1 MFIIYLSII
10 GISLFFIIYGYFNTL
25 KLYEEK
31 QLEILKATVTSLA
44 YNIDGDE
51 HQQLTEKYQWRDEIK
66 TIDQDSIYAKI
77 HDNIENAQLKN
88 NFQSPIYTLIFDED
102 EAIFYY
108 VVNSDS
114 TMHYRHSY
122 EFFPD
127 KLLEKIKE
135 GGVIEKYRNENGTW
149 LSAFEPIFNSK
160 GEVVA
165 LIEADVNFEIFQD
178 EVFYHY
184 LKESLIALAVIILLA
199 LFLIPYIIRI
209 LREDENLKLE
219 LMHQKSII
227 DARNK
232 DLTDSVNYASK
243 IQEAMLPDTSRIE
256 ELFPNSFVFYKP
268 RDVVSGDFYWFR
280 EKNEKILVAAADCT
294 GHGIPGA
301 LMSMIGHSSLN
312 GITNTNKDKNTS
324 EILQELDK
332 SVTTSLVN
340 KEYKTESKDGMDIG
354 ICKIDTLKN
363 TLEFSGAFQ
372 NLVLIQGDEIIEFK
386 GNRFPIGGGNNY
398 NKIDFT
404 VHTIEIKKGDQF
416 YMYSDGFPDQFGG
429 DKEKKYLDKNFK
441 NFLKTLT
448 GKSPSEKKM
457 MLNEELLRWQG
468 AIEQVDDVLVI
479 GLAFE

>member
-10 GISLFFIIYGYFNTL
+10 GISLFFVTYGYFNTL
-25 KLYEEK
+25 NLYEQK
-31 QLEILKATVTSLA
+31 QLDILKATVTSLA

-51 HQQLTEKYQWRDEIK
+51 HQALTERYGWRDEIK
-66 TIDQDSIYAKI
+66 TLNQDSTYLKL
-77 HDNIENAQLKN
+77 HNNLKNAQIKN
-88 NFQSPIYTLIFDED
+88 QFESPIYTLIFDKD
-102 EAIFYY
+102 EKIFYY
-108 VVNSDS
+108 IVRSDS
-114 TMHYRHSY
+114 ILNYRHSY

-127 KLLEKIKE
+127 KLLEKMNE
-135 GGVIEKYRNENGTW
+135 GGIIGKYRNENGTW
-149 LSAFEPIFNSK
+149 LSAFEPIYNSE
-160 GEVVA
+160 GEVIA
-165 LIEADVNFEIFQD
+165 ILEADVNFTVFQN

-184 LKESLIALAVIILLA
+184 LNESLIALAVIVLLA
-199 LFLIPYIIRI
+199 LILIPYIIRI
-209 LREDENLKLE
+209 LREDENIKTE

-280 EKNEKILVAAADCT
+280 EKNDSILIAAADCT

-312 GITNTNKDKNTS
+312 GITNVNKEKTTA
-324 EILQELDK
+324 EILKELDK
-332 SVTTSLVN
+332 SVTTSLIN

-354 ICKIDTLKN
+354 ICKIDPVKK

-372 NLVLIQGDEIIEFK
+372 NLILIQGDDILEFK

-398 NKIDFT
+398 NKMDFIIHKID
-404 VHTIEIKKGDQF
+404 IQQGDHF
-416 YMYSDGFPDQFGG
+416 YLYSDGFPDQFGG
-429 DKEKKYLDKNFK
+429 EKEKKYLDKNFK
-441 NFLKTLT
+441 LFLKTLS
-448 GKSPSEKKM
+448 GKTPQEKKSL
-457 MLNEELLRWQG
+457 LNEELLRWQG
-468 AIEQVDDVLVI
+468 SIEQIDDVLVI
-479 GLAFE
+479 GLAF

>member
-1 MFIIYLSII
+1 
-10 GISLFFIIYGYFNTL
+10 
-25 KLYEEK
+25 
-31 QLEILKATVTSLA
+31 
-44 YNIDGDE
+44 
-51 HQQLTEKYQWRDEIK
+51 
-66 TIDQDSIYAKI
+66 
-77 HDNIENAQLKN
+77 
-88 NFQSPIYTLIFDED
+88 
-102 EAIFYY
+102 
-108 VVNSDS
+108 
-114 TMHYRHSY
+114 
-122 EFFPD
+122 
-127 KLLEKIKE
+127 
-135 GGVIEKYRNENGTW
+135 
-149 LSAFEPIFNSK
+149 
-160 GEVVA
+160 
-165 LIEADVNFEIFQD
+165 
-178 EVFYHY
+178 
-184 LKESLIALAVIILLA
+184 LLA

-372 NLVLIQGDEIIEFK
+372 NLVLIQGDEIKEFK

-448 GKSPSEKKM
+448 GKSPSEKKV